1 MNKKKIRDIITY
13 VIIFA
18 VLGVGIYLAFFW
30 GRGDYKIAKEDREN
44 AQNILDNLPETG
56 EAQTFDIALLAAQS
70 IEDDENEEEVTDDE
84 EGVFLTQEETATPSA
99 EIRNTTGEEMTSE
112 EIDTTAEEETKAEE
126 TTEEATTEE
135 HGPLVAEIPEI
146 PTDDNDRYRMAGET
160 APEETQFV
168 PLTDRN
174 DFEKKLQACGITI
187 DTPEGTQGFL
197 EYVLDF
203 RAVGILRGVY
213 AGYTWNDIAINRDQM
228 YHFTVTAEEGTADDQ
243 TPGQTAL
250 VMTVHNS
257 LRSNLAGN
265 GLLNATVGMHFSII
279 AEGGIY
285 EYQITS
291 VYAMNRAASQKKI
304 MRNIPN
310 LPKEKAYIITC
321 GRNTSLYQFRY
332 KNMVIEGT
340 MVKFTPFK

>member
-1 MNKKKIRDIITY
+1 MTKKRIRDIITY
-13 VIIFA
+13 GIIFT

-30 GRGDYKIAKEDREN
+30 GRGDYQIAKEDRQN
-44 AQNILDNLPETG
+44 AQNILDHLPETG
-56 EAQTFDIALLAAQS
+56 EAQTFDIGLLAAQS
-70 IEDDENEEEVTDDE
+70 IEDDENEEEITDDD
-84 EGVFLTQEETATPSA
+84 EGIFYTQEETAAPSI
-99 EIRNTTGEEMTSE
+99 EIRNTTEADTTSE
-112 EIDTTAEEETKAEE
+112 EIDTTAE
-126 TTEEATTEE
+126 TEEATTEAY
-135 HGPLVAEIPEI
+135 GSQAAEIPEI
-146 PTDDNDRYRMAGET
+146 PTGDEGRYRMANAT
-160 APEETQFV
+160 VPEETQFV

-174 DFEKKLQACGITI
+174 NFEKKLQAYGITI

-203 RAVGILRGVY
+203 EAVGILRGVY

-285 EYQITS
+285 EYQVTS
-291 VYAMNRAASQKKI
+291 VYAMNRTASQKKI

-340 MVKFTPFK
+340 MVQFTPFK

>member
-13 VIIFA
+13 GIIFA

-44 AQNILDNLPETG
+44 AQNILANLPETG

-70 IEDDENEEEVTDDE
+70 IEDDENEEEITDDE
-84 EGVFLTQEETATPSA
+84 EGVFLTQEETATPST
-99 EIRNTTGEEMTSE
+99 EIRNTTEADTTSE
-112 EIDTTAEEETKAEE
+112 EIDTTAEE
-126 TTEEATTEE
+126 TTEE
-135 HGPLVAEIPEI
+135 HGSLVAEIPEI
-146 PTDDNDRYRMAGET
+146 PTDDNDHYRMAGET

-168 PLTDRN
+168 PLKDRN

-257 LRSNLAGN
+257 LR
-265 GLLNATVGMHFSII
+265 
-279 AEGGIY
+279 
-285 EYQITS
+285 
-291 VYAMNRAASQKKI
+291 
-304 MRNIPN
+304 
-310 LPKEKAYIITC
+310 
-321 GRNTSLYQFRY
+321 
-332 KNMVIEGT
+332 
-340 MVKFTPFK
+340 

>member
-1 MNKKKIRDIITY
+1 M
-13 VIIFA
+13 
-18 VLGVGIYLAFFW
+18 
-30 GRGDYKIAKEDREN
+30 
-44 AQNILDNLPETG
+44 
-56 EAQTFDIALLAAQS
+56 AAQS
-70 IEDDENEEEVTDDE
+70 IEDDGEDEGITDDE
-84 EGVFLTQEETATPSA
+84 YGVFYTQEETAATST
-99 EIRNTTGEEMTSE
+99 ELRNTTEAKKASE
-112 EIDTTAEEETKAEE
+112 EIDTAAETTKAEEETTDNYASQ
-126 TTEEATTEE
+126 A
-135 HGPLVAEIPEI
+135 AEIPEI
-146 PTDDNDRYRMAGET
+146 PTGDDDKYRMAGET

-168 PLTDRN
+168 PLKDRN
-174 DFEKKLQACGITI
+174 DFEKKLQARGIAI

-285 EYQITS
+285 EYQVTS

-321 GRNTSLYQFRY
+321 GRNNSLYQFRY

-340 MVKFTPFK
+340 MVKFTPFI

>member
-1 MNKKKIRDIITY
+1 MNKKRIRDIITY
-13 VIIFA
+13 GIIFT

-30 GRGDYKIAKEDREN
+30 GRGDYKIAKEDRQN
-44 AQNILDNLPETG
+44 AQNILDHLPETG

-70 IEDDENEEEVTDDE
+70 IEDDENEEEITDDD
-84 EGVFLTQEETATPSA
+84 EGIFYTQEETAGPST
-99 EIRNTTGEEMTSE
+99 EIRNTTEADTTSE
-112 EIDTTAEEETKAEE
+112 EIDTTAETEEE
-126 TTEEATTEE
+126 TTEAY
-135 HGPLVAEIPEI
+135 GSQAAEIPEI
-146 PTDDNDRYRMAGET
+146 PTGDEGRYHMANAT
-160 APEETQFV
+160 VPEETQFV

-174 DFEKKLQACGITI
+174 AFEKKLQAYGITI

-203 RAVGILRGVY
+203 EAVGILRGVY

-228 YHFTVTAEEGTADDQ
+228 YHFTVTAEEGSADDQ

-257 LRSNLAGN
+257 LRTNLAGN
-265 GLLNATVGMHFSII
+265 GLLNATVGMHFRII

-285 EYQITS
+285 EYQVTS
-291 VYAMNRAASQKKI
+291 VYAMNRTASQKKI
-304 MRNIPN
+304 MRNIPS

-340 MVKFTPFK
+340 MVQFTPFK